1 MVFTSGFLGVDGV
14 DVLMGGPF
22 CAPTSCKWREKNST
36 QKGLT
41 KLLKKGRISQGGTW
55 PGGGWLTSHYS
66 YNST

>member
-1 MVFTSGFLGVDGV
+1 MVFTSGLGVDGV

-41 KLLKKGRISQGGTW
+41 KLFIRSYFSGGYVDR
-55 PGGGWLTSHYS
+55 PGWLTSHYS